1 VATRRRKTRRLRA
14 SRCDGW
20 GRSGQHRGSGSQGG
34 HGNAGWKRGKWSA
47 VIRYGIQI
55 AEPGFRSLNQNSSNT
70 INVSDLSERI
80 QSFIEAGHAK
90 ENSGKVEVNL
100 VRAGY
105 TKLLGE
111 GRVEKP
117 LRVTV
122 AYHSKRAAEKIS
134 QAGGEI
140 ISPTEQK
147 EG

>member
-1 VATRRRKTRRLRA
+1 V
-14 SRCDGW
+14 
-20 GRSGQHRGSGSQGG
+20 
-34 HGNAGWKRGKWSA
+34 N
-47 VIRYGIQI
+47 
-55 AEPGFRSLNQNSSNT
+55 
-70 INVSDLSERI
+70 DLSERI
-80 QSFIEAGHAK
+80 QSFVEAGHAK
-90 ENSGKVEVNL
+90 ENSGKFEVNL

>member
-1 VATRRRKTRRLRA
+1 
-14 SRCDGW
+14 
-20 GRSGQHRGSGSQGG
+20 
-34 HGNAGWKRGKWSA
+34 
-47 VIRYGIQI
+47 
-55 AEPGFRSLNQNSSNT
+55 
-70 INVSDLSERI
+70 VSDLSQRI

-90 ENSGKVEVNL
+90 ENGGKFEVDL

-111 GRVEKP
+111 GRVERP

-122 AYHSKRAAEKIS
+122 ADHSKRAAEKIS

-140 ISPTEQK
+140 IIPTKAK